1 MIDTHAHLNFKSFED
16 DIAEVIERC
25 VKSDLDGIIVPG
37 SLITN
42 SVKAIDIA
50 ENNKL
55 IYVAVGVHPCH
66 VDELE
71 VGWQKKISD
80 LAIKPKVV
88 AIGEVGFDYIRQ
100 TG

>member
-55 IYVAVGVHPCH
+55 IYVAVGVHP
-66 VDELE
+66 
-71 VGWQKKISD
+71 
-80 LAIKPKVV
+80 
-88 AIGEVGFDYIRQ
+88 
-100 TG
+100 